1 MTSMQRASRMAPGT
15 CRGLLI
21 GGVVVAVMAAI
32 TSAAELKPA
41 TVAAFERYETATEAA
56 IARDVSASGEFLRI
70 RRNANADRLREI
82 DAQLRRGE
90 VAIDRLQ
97 VTNGG
102 RRIEIP
108 SGLVHHWI
116 GAVFIPG
123 ARVDDT
129 VALLQD
135 YDTHATLFR
144 PAVVQAR
151 TLERDGDRF
160 RVFLR
165 FYMKKVIAVTVN
177 TESTAEFVRHGPDR
191 LSSQIRST
199 RVAEVEEPGTPD
211 EKEKPVGRDGGFLWR
226 LNTYWRFL
234 QRDGGT
240 YVECES
246 ITLTRGI
253 PAGLGWIIKP
263 FVTGIPR
270 ESLTFTLEGTRRA
283 LLARAQ
289 P

>member
-1 MTSMQRASRMAPGT
+1 MTSMQRASRLAPGT

-41 TVAAFERYETATEAA
+41 TVAAFERYEKATEAA

-70 RRNANADRLREI
+70 RRNADADRLQEI

-97 VTNGG
+97 VTNDGK
-102 RRIEIP
+102 RIEIP

-123 ARVDDT
+123 AQVDET

-177 TESTAEFVRHGPDR
+177 TESTAEFVRHGPAR
-191 LSSQIRST
+191 RSSRIRST
-199 RVAEVEEPGTPD
+199 RVAEVEEAGTPA

-234 QRDGGT
+234 ESDGGT

-253 PAGLGWIIKP
+253 PAGFGWLIKP

-283 LLARAQ
+283 LLARSQ
-289 P
+289 S

>member
-1 MTSMQRASRMAPGT
+1 MTSMQRARRRAPGM
-15 CRGLLI
+15 RRRLLAA
-21 GGVVVAVMAAI
+21 GVVVASAAAI
-32 TSAAELKPA
+32 GAAELKPA
-41 TVAAFERYETATEAA
+41 TVAGFERYEKATEAA

-70 RRNANADRLREI
+70 RRNADADRLREI
-82 DAQLRRGE
+82 DQQLQRGE
-90 VAIDRLQ
+90 VVIDRLQ
-97 VTNGG
+97 VTNEGK
-102 RRIEIP
+102 RIEIP

-123 ARVDDT
+123 ASVDAA

-144 PAVVQAR
+144 PAVVQAK
-151 TLERDGDRF
+151 TLERNGDRF

>member
-1 MTSMQRASRMAPGT
+1 MSMDA
-15 CRGLLI
+15 
-21 GGVVVAVMAAI
+21 VVAAAD
-32 TSAAELKPA
+32 LKPA
-41 TVAAFERYETATEAA
+41 TVAAFERYQAATEAD

-70 RRNANADRLREI
+70 RRTASATRLREI
-82 DAQLRRGE
+82 DEQLKRGE

-97 VTNGG
+97 ATDAGK
-102 RRIEIP
+102 RIEIP

-116 GAVFIPG
+116 GAVFIPDVQ
-123 ARVDDT
+123 VDRT

-135 YDTHATLFR
+135 YDTHASLFR
-144 PAVVQAR
+144 PAVVQAK

-199 RVAEVEEPGTPD
+199 RVAEVEEPGTPE

-234 QRDGGT
+234 EKGGGT

-253 PAGLGWIIKP
+253 PAGFGWLIRP

-283 LLARAQ
+283 LVNRSTSSG
-289 P
+289 